1 MGSHQCDTVW
11 THHPDPVGHHASVL
25 GEESLHLS
33 ALPLGGFR
41 LCSPEFIHP
50 ERAPA
55 TFLHHHREPQQPGA
69 HILGVHRPA
78 ERHSGSCGVSP
89 SPVSPC
95 PEGGVIPLPDLLLLR
110 DCFKPSFSLRVWVLS
125 VSRGDVLA
133 AFPISHVGKLKLRN
147 GSIVPKVTQCVR
159 GRARI

>member
-1 MGSHQCDTVW
+1 MSSHQCDAIC

-25 GEESLHLS
+25 GAESLHLS

-78 ERHSGSCGVSP
+78 ERHPGPGLSPTVTTLERTPCVPCRLGTETGQSCH
-89 SPVSPC
+89 
-95 PEGGVIPLPDLLLLR
+95 L
-110 DCFKPSFSLRVWVLS
+110 
-125 VSRGDVLA
+125 
-133 AFPISHVGKLKLRN
+133 
-147 GSIVPKVTQCVR
+147 
-159 GRARI
+159 